1 MTLSD
6 LCIKCGRCCNGSVFK
21 LTTLNR
27 EEQQRFGVSYLPQ
40 PCPHFKGMCTIYD
53 ERPEACQDFQ
63 CNAARELL
71 AGTMTLE
78 QALQSTQ
85 QSIVL

>member
-1 MTLSD
+1 MLTD
-6 LCIKCGRCCNGSVFK
+6 LCTKCGRCCNGSVFK

-27 EEQQRFGVSYLPQ
+27 EEQQRFKRADLPQ
-40 PCPHFKGMCTIYD
+40 PCPYFKGTCVIYD
-53 ERPEACQDFQ
+53 ERPEACQNFQ

-78 QALQSTQ
+78 QALQSTA